1 MSQKQFDSRNWNNAR
16 QSLAEA
22 YQRLNNRRKDY
33 REKLASWD
41 TQEYDAV
48 FLEDLDVGS
57 MMRQN
62 NHSRNIASM
71 SWYKL
76 TRAFERHGE
85 KHGCYVVKVP
95 PERTT
100 KRCAKCSVCGVE
112 SDKPLWV
119 REHSCPSCG
128 YVVDRDYNSSME
140 VHRLGLEKLG
150 VDFHKSEL
158 FDAAQESMIGLGQ
171 SESPSVETGIPEG
184 ACHRDRL
191 LSHSAAQLTCGQRSR
206 ESTARGEQGQG
217 SPTLTGATA
226 E

>member
-100 KRCAKCSVCGVE
+100 KRCAKCSVVW
-112 SDKPLWV
+112 S
-119 REHSCPSCG
+119 R
-128 YVVDRDYNSSME
+128 
-140 VHRLGLEKLG
+140 
-150 VDFHKSEL
+150 
-158 FDAAQESMIGLGQ
+158 I
-171 SESPSVETGIPEG
+171 
-184 ACHRDRL
+184 
-191 LSHSAAQLTCGQRSR
+191 SHSGFENIPVHHVVMLWTEITIPRWRYTVLGWRSWEWTSIR
-206 ESTARGEQGQG
+206 VSCLMRLRSQ
-217 SPTLTGATA
+217 
-226 E
+226 